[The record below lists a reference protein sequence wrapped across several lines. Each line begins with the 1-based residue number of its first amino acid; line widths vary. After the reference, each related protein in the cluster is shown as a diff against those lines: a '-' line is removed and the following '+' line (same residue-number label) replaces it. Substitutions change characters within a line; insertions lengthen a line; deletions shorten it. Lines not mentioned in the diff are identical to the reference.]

1 MRGEKSTKEVRAER
15 PRRAVVSEKE
25 ALKRMKEF
33 SKRKEQFLAT
43 ARTGERRAA
52 RL

>member
-1 MRGEKSTKEVRAER
+1 MKKENSIQEIKVRR

-25 ALKRMKEF
+25 ALERMKNF

-43 ARTGERRAA
+43 ARAGKTRSVRS
-52 RL
+52 